1 MEIIGFLIVL
11 VVWAFVQ
18 IIKSNGFSRFNT
30 WNIPFFLSGQLKP
43 AHLDSLNKY
52 SDFYRRLKP
61 KYKREFEKRVLLF
74 MNSKTFIPRQMSHV
88 TDEMKVL
95 ISSVAIQLT
104 FGLQRIYLAHFNKIL
119 VYPSKYYSTINNQ
132 YHKGEVNP
140 RFGIIVLSWDAF
152 VSGMSKPTDGLSL
165 GLHELAHALHL
176 ENRIKNEE
184 YGFFNYEAWK
194 VYVHESNKERITIEL
209 GTNTFFRNYA
219 AVDEYEFFAVVIELF
234 FEQSKALYDYNKALY
249 EALTILLQ
257 QNPLTILRS

>member
-1 MEIIGFLIVL
+1 MVVIGFLIVI
-11 VVWAFVQ
+11 VAWAFVQ
-18 IIKSNGFSRFNT
+18 VIKSNGFSSFNT
-30 WNIPFFLSGQLKP
+30 WNIPFFLTGKLKA
-43 AHLDSLNKY
+43 AHVETLNKY
-52 SDFYRRLKP
+52 SDFYIRLKP
-61 KYKREFEKRVLLF
+61 KFKREFEKRVVLF

-104 FGLQRIYLAHFNKIL
+104 FGLKRVYLAHFKKIL
-119 VYPSKYYSTINNQ
+119 VYPSNYYSTINHQ

-152 VSGMSKPTDGLSL
+152 VDGMRKPTDGLSL
-165 GLHELAHALHL
+165 GLHEFAHALHL

-184 YGFFNYEAWK
+184 YGFFNYNAWEA
-194 VYVHESNKERITIEL
+194 YVQESNKERITIEL

-234 FEQSKALYDYNKALY
+234 FEQSKALNDYNKALY

-257 QNPLTILRS
+257 QNPLTILRR